1 MSLYP
6 QSPQGIGTVL
16 DAGFSLYRRS
26 FKRVLPLSIAVAV
39 LAQLPQ
45 LVQFATAASL
55 DEFMAPATWPV
66 AIAWLVVFVPYI
78 AFMNGLYLS
87 LDRIARDEPA
97 PPFAVAFL
105 RGLRK
110 VLPVLLAGICYS
122 LAIVLGLVLLIVPG
136 VILMLSLSFYWYLI
150 LLEDAGI
157 GESLSAS
164 HRLVWGNWWR
174 TATVVTVAVLVYFA
188 PQAILGAVAGIVFAI
203 GSGMGEQTEP
213 EALHAGIAGL
223 MLAFGLIQALATAL
237 LLPMMASVLL
247 VQLRDLQLRKSGADL
262 VARAEAA

>member
-16 DAGFSLYRRS
+16 DAGFSLYRLS

-45 LVQFATAASL
+45 LAQYLTATSL
-55 DEFMAPATWPV
+55 DEFMAPASWPV
-66 AIAWLVVFVPYI
+66 LVAWLVVFVPYF
-78 AFMNGLYLS
+78 ACMNGLYLS

-97 PPFAVAFL
+97 PPFAVVFV

-110 VLPVLLAGICYS
+110 VLPVLLATLCYS
-122 LAIVLGLVLLIVPG
+122 LLCGLGLVLLVVPG
-136 VILMLSLSFYWYLI
+136 VILMLSLIFYWFLI
-150 LLEDAGI
+150 LFEDAGI

-174 TATVVTVAVLVYFA
+174 TATVVTVAMLVYFA
-188 PQAILGAVAGIVFAI
+188 PQMILGAIAGVAFAI
-203 GSGMGEQTEP
+203 GGGIDENTDMETLQT
-213 EALHAGIAGL
+213 GTAGL

-237 LLPMMASVLL
+237 LLPMMASVML